1 MNYVLKGLGF
11 ELKDLY
17 VKIYPYNLDKKATS
31 ERMLKAYKIFENA
44 KQTNKINKKLFDE
57 EEQLNKLVTYKNE
70 TDDEV
75 IKRYLEKDKK
85 IVLQFICCII
95 IIKEVYYGKNY
106 IQ

>member
-57 EEQLNKLVTYKNE
+57 EEQEYLNKLVTYKNE

-85 IVLQFICCII
+85 IVAISCIC
-95 IIKEVYYGKNY
+95 YNNN
-106 IQ
+106 